1 MLVTLVLVGLTG
13 GVVIILIGKKRSQD
27 MMIVGRQEE
36 LIRVGHM
43 QSQELEEI
51 SRNYNLNS
59 SVVGGNN
66 SFR

>member
-1 MLVTLVLVGLTG
+1 MVVTLVLVGFTG
-13 GVVIILIGKKRSQD
+13 GVIIIVIGKKRSQD
-27 MMIVGRQEE
+27 MLIVGRQEE

-59 SVVGGNN
+59 SLVGGNN
-66 SFR
+66 SYR